1 MNPQAF
7 QFLNPPVLSDENA
20 AAILGFLYDL
30 TTAFEN
36 HYATQ
41 LRRYHDPSAPYD
53 PFDDEDE
60 QPPPF

>member
-1 MNPQAF
+1 MNPKSF

-36 HYATQ
+36 HYGAQ
-41 LRRYHDPSAPYD
+41 LRRYHDPSTPGD
-53 PFDDEDE
+53 PFDYDDD
-60 QPPPF
+60 QPLPF